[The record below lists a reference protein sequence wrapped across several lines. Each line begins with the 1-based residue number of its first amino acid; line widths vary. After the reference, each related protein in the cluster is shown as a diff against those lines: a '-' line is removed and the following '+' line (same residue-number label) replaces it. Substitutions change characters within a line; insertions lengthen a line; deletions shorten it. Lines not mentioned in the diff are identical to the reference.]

1 MKLTKTNNTILEN
14 IISVVKAVSKNENVK
29 IEFIEMADNF
39 FAFNQDL
46 VSVER
51 LTLPK
56 TSALAKARGL
66 GDLSAAYFLFH
77 NNNLHNQLK
86 NYEFDLSQ
94 EEKSLFDDFEK
105 MRVTAMISK
114 DYEGVKKNILEKI
127 FEDVNQIQFLDEKQI
142 LSLSFLS
149 EALKMS
155 LSFVTKEQAEKW
167 IPAFAGITATI
178 NSQSQFANEVK
189 NLIEKIRKE
198 KEAEK
203 AKEQKQEKEE
213 HQKNDENEEATQNQ
227 ENIESDQD
235 IESEKEEEKINEEKK
250 DDKQKQTDLAD
261 QDAKIMQVGANSEE
275 QQEEKV
281 EFKPIYKVFSNKY
294 DEIILPEKLISKNEL
309 ELLRYSLD
317 LRIAKLNSIS
327 KRLTLKLKRKLMAKK
342 NHYIE
347 QGNLE
352 GILDRKRFSQ
362 LIVDPFSD
370 NLFIKEKQQEF
381 SDTIVSILL
390 DNSGSMRG
398 QPIVMSALA
407 SEIIASILEK
417 FSIKSEILG
426 FTTVDWRGGR
436 SRKAWELQG
445 RTPNPGRL
453 SDLRHI
459 IYKSA
464 NSNFKKSSVNLGLML
479 KEGLLKENIDG
490 EALLWAKAR
499 LMQREEKRKILL
511 VISDGTPVDDS
522 TNSTND
528 SDILSDH
535 LHHTIKTIEKQKKIE
550 IVGIGI
556 GHHVSNFYA
565 NSISIKSIEDLGD
578 VMIEKISNL
587 I

>member
-1 MKLTKTNNTILEN
+1 MKLTKSNNTILEN
-14 IISVVKAVSKNENVK
+14 IISVVKAVSKKDDIK
-29 IEFIEMADNF
+29 IEFSEIPDNF
-39 FAFNQDL
+39 FTFNQDL
-46 VSVER
+46 VSEER

-56 TSALAKARGL
+56 TSELAKARGL
-66 GDLSAAYFLFH
+66 ADLSAAYFLFH
-77 NNNLHNQLK
+77 DKNLHNQLK
-86 NYEFDLSQ
+86 NYEFTLSE

-105 MRVTAMISK
+105 MRVIAEISS

-127 FEDVNQIQFLDEKQI
+127 FLDVNQIPFLDQKQI
-142 LSLSFLS
+142 LALSFLGES
-149 EALKMS
+149 LRMP
-155 LSFVTKEQAEKW
+155 LSFITQDQTKKW
-167 IPAFAGITATI
+167 VSSFASMIKRV
-178 NSQSQFANEVK
+178 SDQSQFANSVK
-189 NLIEKIRKE
+189 DLIEKLRKE

-203 AKEQKQEKEE
+203 SEESKQEKEE
-213 HQKNDENEEATQNQ
+213 SQKNNNEDQTQNQ
-227 ENIESDQD
+227 ENIESDKD
-235 IESEKEEEKINEEKK
+235 IETENEEEKISEEKTA
-250 DDKQKQTDLAD
+250 DKEKQAKLED
-261 QDAKIMQVGANSEE
+261 QDAKTTQVGANSPEIT
-275 QQEEKV
+275 EEKV

-294 DEIILPEKLISKNEL
+294 DEVIIPEKLISKNEL

-398 QPIVMSALA
+398 QPIVMAAMA

-417 FSIKSEILG
+417 FAIKSEILG

-445 RTPNPGRL
+445 RQPNPGRL
-453 SDLRHI
+453 SDIRHI
-459 IYKSA
+459 IYKAA
-464 NSNFKKSSVNLGLML
+464 NNNFKKSQVNLGLML

-522 TNSTND
+522 TNSAND
-528 SDILSDH
+528 EDILSDH
-535 LHHTIKTIEKQKKIE
+535 LHHTIKLIEKQKKIE
-550 IVGIGI
+550 LVGIGI
-556 GHHVSNFYA
+556 GHHVSNFYK
-565 NSISIKSIEDLGD
+565 NSISIKSLEDLGD